1 MADVD
6 QIARC
11 DAEIANAEALLRA
24 GHPDLQGLL
33 LALSDWIREKRLIQ
47 NELDSGS
54 SGHDAV

>member
-24 GHPDLQGLL
+24 GHPDLQGIL
-33 LALSDWIREKRLIQ
+33 LALSDWTREKRLIQ
-47 NELDSGS
+47 DELDAGS